1 MAVDGGIIINM
12 IHKVQLKC
20 INFHVMNKIH
30 FGLYNNVYIVK
41 MSVLNISDLKV
52 NK

>member
-20 INFHVMNKIH
+20 INFHVNEQNTFWGFI
-30 FGLYNNVYIVK
+30 NNDVFVK
-41 MSVLNISDLKV
+41 CCLNISD
-52 NK
+52 

>member
-20 INFHVMNKIH
+20 INFHVNEQNTFLGFI
-30 FGLYNNVYIVK
+30 NNDIFVK
-41 MSVLNISDLKV
+41 CCLNISD
-52 NK
+52 

>member
-20 INFHVMNKIH
+20 INFHVNEQNT
-30 FGLYNNVYIVK
+30 FGAL
-41 MSVLNISDLKV
+41 
-52 NK
+52 

>member
-20 INFHVMNKIH
+20 INFHVNEQKH
-30 FGLYNNVYIVK
+30 HLLYCVGNTPNSFLNDFVK
-41 MSVLNISDLKV
+41 
-52 NK
+52 

>member
-20 INFHVMNKIH
+20 INFHVNEQKIH
-30 FGLYNNVYIVK
+30 FLGFINNDIFVK
-41 MSVLNISDLKV
+41 CCLNISD
-52 NK
+52 